1 MQKFNLE
8 RGRSWNVVFFDDNQI
23 RKVHVALHRRNRSRI
38 QNDQKIRIEASDEG
52 RERVVVGLVSRIGL
66 DLVEEE
72 SVDFVPLQ
80 VRFDVGLNGC

>member
-23 RKVHVALHRRNRSRI
+23 RKVNVALHRRNRSRI

-52 RERVVVGLVSRIGL
+52 GERVVVGLVSRIGL